1 VRHCNLPKAEFQLES
16 PERASSPG
24 YCTAWGDCAAGAG
37 TGGAQC
43 LALLRSHIVVM
54 GVFVIRSIGLLFDAW
69 PRRRCATQARATV
82 WTLIFIRCFWYK
94 NFCFYSF
101 EFFGEGF
108 RIVFMQCSK
117 HCFQNLHD
125 FSGEF
130 CMSIQAIN
138 VRNQFKGNKEIIR

>member
-1 VRHCNLPKAEFQLES
+1 MQRGPAQVVLYV
-16 PERASSPG
+16 SSF
-24 YCTAWGDCAAGAG
+24 
-37 TGGAQC
+37 
-43 LALLRSHIVVM
+43 LHSHIVVM

-101 EFFGEGF
+101 EFFREGF

-117 HCFQNLHD
+117 HCFSD
-125 FSGEF
+125 PS
-130 CMSIQAIN
+130 
-138 VRNQFKGNKEIIR
+138 